1 MVKFDE
7 EKQNKQIEELRRNEE
22 EDLVQVLAEA
32 KYGLPYINLSGVVI
46 ENEALRFIEE
56 KEARSAGIAP
66 FKIIG
71 KNVHTAIRTPL
82 KKEIEEFKEKIRK
95 QGFNPVI

>member
-1 MVKFDE
+1 MAKFDE
-7 EKQNKQIEELRRNEE
+7 EKQNKQLEDLRRQEE

-32 KYGLPYINLSGVVI
+32 KYNIPYINLAGVVI

-56 KEARSAGIAP
+56 KDARPSGIAP

-71 KNVHTAIRTPL
+71 KNVHIAIRTPL
-82 KKEIEEFKEKIRK
+82 KKEVGEFKRTRFKL
-95 QGFNPVI
+95 